1 MIADLACISIRPVID
16 SSAPVFD
23 YLDTPDVLVR
33 GWKPIA
39 AWSDRQDRDSSHADS
54 GDRGLLSKC
63 RAKDYE
69 TAAALVAPDA
79 AAVFRMHDSFCE
91 PATHRRWAVAV
102 LERARVF
109 GVKE

>member
-1 MIADLACISIRPVID
+1 VEADLQHGLIGKTAIHPTQIPVIEGRYRV
-16 SSAPVFD
+16 P
-23 YLDTPDVLVR
+23 PE
-33 GWKPIA
+33 
-39 AWSDRQDRDSSHADS
+39 
-54 GDRGLLSKC
+54 
-63 RAKDYE
+63 DYE
-69 TAAALVAPDA
+69 MAAALVAPDA